1 MRDNHIDSFIDFLNI
16 CPLNSRQLDILVK
29 LDFFSEFA
37 KSQKLLKIIDL
48 YNLLHGKK
56 QIKKGKTDLPIEILE
71 KYCIS
76 ETEKMYKFDDEY
88 MDAMLSDL
96 CTRIPNTDIPLQ
108 TKLQT
113 EQEMLG
119 YISYTN
125 PSSLNTAVVMDI
137 NCRYTPKITLY
148 RLDTGTT
155 ITVKL
160 KKKSY
165 ESNPLPVGAII
176 KFYTDMKPAWKKDDQ
191 DNWIQDFSRND
202 TWLTSYTIE
211 SYN

>member
-1 MRDNHIDSFIDFLNI
+1 M
-16 CPLNSRQLDILVK
+16 
-29 LDFFSEFA
+29 
-37 KSQKLLKIIDL
+37 KIIDL

-191 DNWIQDFSRND
+191 GNWIQDFSRND
-202 TWLTSYTIE
+202 TWLTSYIIE